1 MKTDRGMLFMY
12 EYQIKRQTFCM
23 KNMVIH
29 LDFIY
34 LNSELEIVGFN
45 LDTKPLSE
53 DYTSSEIPST
63 FVVELNADQ
72 VNQLTIKKG
81 DLTTLKQ

>member
-1 MKTDRGMLFMY
+1 MKTDRGMLFMC
-12 EYQIKRQTFCM
+12 ENQRKRQTFCM
-23 KNMVIH
+23 KNTFIS
-29 LDFIY
+29 LDLIY

-53 DYTSSEIPST
+53 DYISSKIPSV

-72 VNQLTIKKG
+72 LNQLNIKKG
-81 DLTTLKQ
+81 ELATLK

>member
-23 KNMVIH
+23 KNTFIP

-34 LNSELEIVGFN
+34 LNSELEIVDFN
-45 LDTKPLSE
+45 LGTKPPSE

-63 FVVELNADQ
+63 FVVELNT
-72 VNQLTIKKG
+72 NQFNIKKG
-81 DLTTLKQ
+81 TLLL